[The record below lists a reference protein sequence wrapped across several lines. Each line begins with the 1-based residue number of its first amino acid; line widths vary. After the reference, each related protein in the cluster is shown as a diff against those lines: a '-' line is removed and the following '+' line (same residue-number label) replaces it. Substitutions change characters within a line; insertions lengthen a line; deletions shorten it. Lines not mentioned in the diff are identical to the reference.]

1 MCSGGADKL
10 SIDRE
15 ADRTATL
22 RTLTGP
28 LELCMKMMIAGM
40 TGWARFE
47 NRDNAQVRGVD
58 TMITVVGTMFLAV
71 TYMLIRG

>member
-1 MCSGGADKL
+1 
-10 SIDRE
+10 
-15 ADRTATL
+15 
-22 RTLTGP
+22 
-28 LELCMKMMIAGM
+28 MKMMIAGM

-58 TMITVVGTMFLAV
+58 TMITVVGTTLLAV